1 MNLRKLREAR
11 VYFDLVEISAI
22 SRRYFVIGFFD
33 GLITIAGMIIGAYLS
48 GHNTR
53 ELIIPVGFATALALG
68 ISSSWG
74 AFEAERI
81 EQKALRY
88 RREKSMLSKLD
99 ETIFDEAHKFA
110 TFFSSLVHGVSP
122 MLGALILILP
132 YVFLSPFEALECSL
146 IICSASLFV
155 LGVIMGRMAKDRAIL
170 NGLRM
175 LILGLIVLVIVLVLN
190 PGHVI

>member
-99 ETIFDEAHKFA
+99 ET
-110 TFFSSLVHGVSP
+110 
-122 MLGALILILP
+122 
-132 YVFLSPFEALECSL
+132 
-146 IICSASLFV
+146 
-155 LGVIMGRMAKDRAIL
+155 
-170 NGLRM
+170 
-175 LILGLIVLVIVLVLN
+175 
-190 PGHVI
+190 

>member
-1 MNLRKLREAR
+1 MSLKKIG

-33 GLITIAGMIIGAYLS
+33 GLITIAGMILGAYLA

-88 RREKSMLSKLD
+88 RRERSMLSKLD
-99 ETIFDEAHKFA
+99 ETIFDEAHRFA
-110 TFFSSLVHGVSP
+110 TAFSSLVHGVSP

-132 YVFLSPFEALECSL
+132 YVFLPPFEALECSL
-146 IICSASLFV
+146 VICSISLFV
-155 LGVIMGRMAKDRAIL
+155 LGAIMGRMADEMPLL

-175 LILGLIVLVIVLVLN
+175 LILGAVVLILVLLLN